1 MGDYGQD
8 TNDMKSYVHD
18 FAQKAINVQKQPEN
32 DVSTYGETTLFVKKN
47 DSRIHWLCSA
57 IIIAGFNLRFF
68 FFFS

>member
-8 TNDMKSYVHD
+8 TNEMKSYVHD

-47 DSRIHWLCSA
+47 DSRIH
-57 IIIAGFNLRFF
+57 
-68 FFFS
+68 